1 MSGEQKQDGG
11 EEAGGPSFAEL
22 LDGHAP
28 PQAFEV
34 GQTVSGVVIQIGAE
48 DVFLDL
54 GGKGEGHI
62 ARAELVD
69 DTGALTVAV
78 GDTVEATVVDVAREL
93 RVSRRLL
100 AGAHA
105 REMLRS
111 AAEGG
116 IPVQGKVAGVVKGG
130 FEVTVAGLRAFCPLS
145 QMDLRR
151 VEDQAAYLNQVYDF
165 RVVELSEDGRRIV
178 LSRRRLLEEEAR
190 RQAEETRSR
199 IVPGAVL
206 TGHVSTL
213 TAFGAFVD
221 LGGVT
226 GLVHVSEISHQR
238 IERPAEVLQPGQQVT
253 VKVLKVDPQT
263 GKVAL
268 SMKELEGD
276 PWADVRARLRPR
288 QVVEGRLARVA
299 EFGAFVELLP
309 GVDGLVHVSELP
321 HGALGALREAAKQRA
336 VVSVVVL
343 EIDEGKRRIALA
355 LAPSGIAAGD
365 VLEAT
370 STTVGSVVT
379 GKVESVQPFG
389 VTLRLGPGQTGVI
402 PNSEMGTPRGTDHG
416 KEFPPGTEIAAEV
429 ISVDKGGRRIR
440 LSRQRAL
447 AREERAEVERHTR
460 TAQRASLSTFGDLLA
475 KAQRERRR

>member
-1 MSGEQKQDGG
+1 MPSGPGQDGDD
-11 EEAGGPSFAEL
+11 AGGPSFAEL
-22 LDGHAP
+22 LAGHAP
-28 PQAFEV
+28 PRAFEV

-62 ARAELVD
+62 ARAELAD
-69 DTGALTVAV
+69 ESGELTVRV
-78 GDTVEATVVDVAREL
+78 GDTVEATVVDVTREL
-93 RVSRRLL
+93 RLSRKLL

-116 IPVQGKVAGVVKGG
+116 VPVQGRVAGVVKGG

-145 QMDLRR
+145 QMDQRR
-151 VEDQAAYLNQVYDF
+151 IDDQAAYLNQVLDF
-165 RVVELSEDGRRIV
+165 RVVEMSEDGRRIV
-178 LSRRRLLEEEAR
+178 LSRRKLLEQEQR

-199 IVPGAVL
+199 VVPGAVL
-206 TGHVSTL
+206 TGHVSSL

-238 IERPAEVLQPGQQVT
+238 IERPVEMLQPGQQVT

-276 PWADVRARLRPR
+276 PWADVGARLRPR
-288 QVVEGRLARVA
+288 QVVEGRIARVA
-299 EFGAFVELLP
+299 EFGLFVELLP

-321 HGALGALREAAKQRA
+321 HGALAKLREAAKSRA

-343 EIDEGKRRIALA
+343 EVDAGKRRISLA
-355 LAPSGIAAGD
+355 LAPSGIAPGD
-365 VLEAT
+365 VLDAAPT
-370 STTVGSVVT
+370 SVGSIVT

-402 PNSEMGTPRGTDHG
+402 PNSEMGTPRGTDHA
-416 KEFPPGTEIAAEV
+416 KEFPPGTEISAEV
-429 ISVDKGGRRIR
+429 MSVEKGGRRLR

-460 TAQRASLSTFGDLLA
+460 TAQTTSLSTFGDLLA